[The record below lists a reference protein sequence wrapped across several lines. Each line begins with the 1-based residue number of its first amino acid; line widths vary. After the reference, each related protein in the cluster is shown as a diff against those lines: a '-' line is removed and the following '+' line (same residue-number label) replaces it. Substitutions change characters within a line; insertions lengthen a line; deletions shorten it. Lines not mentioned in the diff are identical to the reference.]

1 MEIREAPA
9 AFHVELE
16 RRIRD
21 TCRLER
27 SLNLRDARAR
37 GIAQE
42 LERQMDAVGR
52 DPLDA
57 AWRRE
62 ALELPLGAADGDAYR
77 LIQFDGDERA
87 ENLVGHLATSHQPAA

>member
-1 MEIREAPA
+1 MEIREAAP
-9 AFHVELE
+9 AFHIELE

-27 SLNLRDARAR
+27 SLDLQDARAR

-57 AWRRE
+57 SRRRG
-62 ALELPLGAADGDAYR
+62 ALELALHAADGDTYH
-77 LIQFDGDERA
+77 LIQLDGDERA
-87 ENLVGHLATSHQPAA
+87 ENLIRHLATSHQPAA